1 MQKPKTGKFSIF
13 SPLGVKLGSLAGR
26 VGLIQFPV
34 GSDRVELKICSIRLE
49 SSWKCEQSDF
59 ESSRIQNVNPKL
71 DSMISLFFL
80 KLNDV
85 LKLSF
90 NHYLFLIFQKHK
102 LILQMSNFRED
113 LLHLL
118 VSIQ

>member
-1 MQKPKTGKFSIF
+1 
-13 SPLGVKLGSLAGR
+13 
-26 VGLIQFPV
+26 
-34 GSDRVELKICSIRLE
+34 
-49 SSWKCEQSDF
+49 
-59 ESSRIQNVNPKL
+59 
-71 DSMISLFFL
+71 MISLFFL

-90 NHYLFLIFQKHK
+90 NHHLFLIFQKHK